1 MPDVRFETFGLNAR
15 LLAPPK
21 PMAVIH
27 HHHEVELNFAFRG
40 AVTYLHR
47 GAMQQLEAGRL
58 TVFWGSTPHSLVAVE
73 PNTEMAWIT
82 VPLAWVWSWDLPER
96 FMRGLVEGKWWI
108 APPALADRYPVRAWV
123 DELLHADEHDR
134 RRLLLELQACFLSI
148 ARQSMDRS
156 SPAGQRVSGGLQ
168 HVERMAR
175 CMAERYRED
184 LTIAEIARVA
194 GLHPNY
200 AMPLFRRL
208 SGVTIRDYLLQ
219 HRLTR
224 AQQLLLT
231 TDDKV
236 LDVALASGFG
246 SSSSFYDIFT
256 RALKETPVEFRRR
269 MRA

>member
-1 MPDVRFETFGLNAR
+1 ME
-15 LLAPPK
+15 
-21 PMAVIH
+21 
-27 HHHEVELNFAFRG
+27 
-40 AVTYLHR
+40 
-47 GAMQQLEAGRL
+47 
-58 TVFWGSTPHSLVAVE
+58 
-73 PNTEMAWIT
+73 
-82 VPLAWVWSWDLPER
+82 
-96 FMRGLVEGKWWI
+96 
-108 APPALADRYPVRAWV
+108 
-123 DELLHADEHDR
+123 ELLRADEHDR
-134 RRLLLELQACFLSI
+134 RRLLLELQACFLAV
-148 ARQSMDRS
+148 ARQPGEKI
-156 SPAGQRVSGGLQ
+156 PAPAHRVSGGLQ

-184 LTIAEIARVA
+184 LTITDIARAA

-246 SSSSFYDIFT
+246 SSSAFYEIFT
-256 RALKETPVEFRRR
+256 RVLKETPVEFRRR